1 MLNLHF
7 DMLCDNCSLAVWLYI
22 VKSQNYWYLKT
33 NTTSISQS
41 IDFIDVM
48 SHRYHYFIVN

>member
-7 DMLCDNCSLAVWLYI
+7 DMLCDNCSLAVWLYV
-22 VKSQNYWYLKT
+22 VKSQNYCYLQK
-33 NTTSISQS
+33 IQQVLVPS

-48 SHRYHYFIVN
+48 SYHYHYSIVN